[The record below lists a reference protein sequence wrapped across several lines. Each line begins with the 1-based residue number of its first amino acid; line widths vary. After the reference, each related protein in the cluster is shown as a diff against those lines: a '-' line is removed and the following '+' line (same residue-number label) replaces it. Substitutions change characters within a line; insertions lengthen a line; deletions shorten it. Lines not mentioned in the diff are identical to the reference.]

1 MELKIDNELATSIF
15 RDAFLKAIPEAERER
30 IFVKA
35 IGDLLSEGRDRSY
48 GRSTWL
54 SDAME
59 HAARALLGEAIRDY
73 CAQPE
78 QRAKLEAAVKQVADK
93 VLDTLPAV
101 IGDVTAKVLQS
112 AVYKAA
118 QDRD

>member
-48 GRSTWL
+48 GRSMAVRR
-54 SDAME
+54 DG
-59 HAARALLGEAIRDY
+59 ARRPRLAG
-73 CAQPE
+73 
-78 QRAKLEAAVKQVADK
+78 
-93 VLDTLPAV
+93 
-101 IGDVTAKVLQS
+101 
-112 AVYKAA
+112 
-118 QDRD
+118 